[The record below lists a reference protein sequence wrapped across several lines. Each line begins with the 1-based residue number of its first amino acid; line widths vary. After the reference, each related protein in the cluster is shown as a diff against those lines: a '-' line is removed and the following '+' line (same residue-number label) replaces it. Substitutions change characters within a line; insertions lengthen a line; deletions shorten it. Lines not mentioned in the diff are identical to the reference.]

1 MTKPYN
7 LTLLLLP
14 IIALLTA
21 CAPAPATPAPGA
33 SVSGAVLEETTA
45 GSDMP
50 FTIAITDTRQQIGL
64 DFRGT
69 LASGR
74 ARVQINDAQDAPV
87 WQETVAA
94 TGPFLVNKVIQLDG
108 PAEYRLGLAWDD
120 PVQLTYALQWAPE
133 QVVAPAVTSIALLG
147 GIGMILVGL
156 GFIIYAGVRRLG
168 WAFLAL
174 GGLTWVITVA
184 LKIVWALVANGPV
197 FTLTRGLP
205 AGLGDPVFYVY
216 VGLLTGVFEGALL
229 WLVLRYTR
237 LGKAPWPKPLAFGIG
252 FGATEA
258 IVLGLN
264 SLATMLTALLAPALI
279 PSDAMQQLAAAN
291 TLWLNLMPIS
301 ERFFTI
307 LVHIFAKVLIFYAVA
322 TRRARWFWLSFA
334 YMSLID
340 VAAAWIQVAG
350 LTTARILVTEVFV
363 AVWGIIGWLGTRW
376 VAQRYPIRQQSPPM
390 PATTTTSPTIV

>member
-1 MTKPYN
+1 MTKRYN
-7 LTLLLLP
+7 LALLLL
-14 IIALLTA
+14 IIILLTA
-21 CAPAPATPAPGA
+21 CAPAPTTPAPGA
-33 SVSGAVLEETTA
+33 STSGASLDEAAA

-50 FTIAITDTRQQIGL
+50 FTITVTETTQLVGV

-74 ARVQINDAQDAPV
+74 ARVQINDARDATV
-87 WQETVAA
+87 WQEAVAA

-108 PAEYRLGLAWDD
+108 PAEYRLGLAWDG

-133 QVVAPAVTSIALLG
+133 RVVAPAVTPIALLG
-147 GIGMILVGL
+147 GIGMILVGI
-156 GFIIYAGVRRLG
+156 GFIIFAGVRRLG
-168 WAFLAL
+168 WVYLAL
-174 GGLTWVITVA
+174 GGLAWVITVG
-184 LKIVWALVANGPV
+184 LKIVWAIAANGPV
-197 FTLTRGLP
+197 FTLTRSLP
-205 AGLGDPVFYVY
+205 AGLGDPVFYLY

-258 IVLGLN
+258 IVIGLN
-264 SLATMLTALLAPALI
+264 TLATMLTALLAPALI
-279 PSDAMQQLAAAN
+279 PPDAMQELAAAN

-322 TRRARWFWLSFA
+322 TRQARWFWLSFA
-334 YMSLID
+334 YMTLID
-340 VAAAWIQVAG
+340 VAAAWAQLAG
-350 LTTARILVTEVFV
+350 LTTARILVTEMFV

-376 VAQRYPIRQQSPPM
+376 VAQRYPGREAVEAAVAANSH
-390 PATTTTSPTIV
+390 